1 MSIGKGIQLS
11 TGFDLNA
18 KAPLDNREWFKTIR
32 ERDSLPDINL
42 YNGLKCY
49 VDETKKNYQYIDGA
63 WLDRGNG
70 DSGGNTTISNAS
82 DIPITDANDNFEA
95 TNVEGALDELANRID
110 TSGGGSGDSSEFEIE
125 VNGELTNDYTLS
137 VNTNEVADAYKS
149 VYDNLYSQFQ
159 MMFSQM
165 QKIIDTQQKRIDDL
179 EARVFALENE
189 VGESDNDKPVE
200 IKVKYIIDYKNEP
213 LVDYKGGKIDN
224 YGEVVPVKGIVDY
237 RGRFL
242 TDYNGEAILDYEK
255 VTVDTKAY
263 IVDFNGNVLVDY
275 NGEPI
280 SDYKKVTV
288 DTKTYIADYDGNIL
302 VDYNGVPITDYREI
316 VIDGKNYIVDYRSN
330 ALVDYNGDTIKE
342 LDKTIKDYS
351 GNTLEDYNKNPVINY
366 GNVIYLVDYQQN
378 NVVDYNNNNIYIK
391 EDVI

>member
-82 DIPITDANDNFEA
+82 DIPITDANNNFEA
-95 TNVEGALDELANRID
+95 TNVEGALDELANKID

-213 LVDYKGGKIDN
+213 LVDYKGGKIDD

-237 RGRFL
+237 RGRF
-242 TDYNGEAILDYEK
+242 
-255 VTVDTKAY
+255 
-263 IVDFNGNVLVDY
+263 LVDY

-288 DTKTYIADYDGNIL
+288 DTKTYIADYNGNIL

>member
-1 MSIGKGIQLS
+1 MIGRGIQLS

-18 KAPLDNREWFKTIR
+18 KAPLDNREWFDSIK

-49 VDETKKNYQYIDGA
+49 VDETEKNYQYLNGV
-63 WLDRGNG
+63 WSEWGNG
-70 DSGGNTTISNAS
+70 SSGGDTTISNAS
-82 DIPITDANDNFEA
+82 DILITDANNNFEA
-95 TNVEGALDELANRID
+95 TNVEGALDELANKID
-110 TSGGGSGDSSEFEIE
+110 TGGGGGSEFEIE

-149 VYDNLYSQFQ
+149 VYDNLCSQFQ

-189 VGESDNDKPVE
+189 VGESDRDDNIDT
-200 IKVKYIIDYKNEP
+200 KVKYVVDYKNEP
-213 LVDYKGGKIDN
+213 LVDYNGGKIDD
-224 YGEVVPVKGIVDY
+224 YGEIIPIKGIVDY
-237 RGRFL
+237 KGRFL
-242 TDYNGEAILDYEK
+242 VDYNGEPISDYKK
-255 VTVDTKAY
+255 VIIDTKTY
-263 IVDFNGNVLVDY
+263 IVDYNGNVLVDY

-280 SDYKKVTV
+280 SDYK
-288 DTKTYIADYDGNIL
+288 
-302 VDYNGVPITDYREI
+302 EI
-316 VIDGKNYIVDYRSN
+316 VIDGKNYIVDYNGN
-330 ALVDYNGDTIKE
+330 ALIDYNGDTIKE

-351 GNTLEDYNKNPVINY
+351 GNTLEDYNKNTVTNY

-378 NVVDYNNNNIYIK
+378 NIIDYNNNNIYIK
-391 EDVI
+391 EDVV

>member
-18 KAPLDNREWFKTIR
+18 KAPLDNREWFNTIK

-49 VDETKKNYQYIDGA
+49 VDETKKNYQYIDGV

-70 DSGGNTTISNAS
+70 DSSGNTTTSNAS
-82 DIPITDANDNFEA
+82 DILITDVNNNFEA
-95 TNVEGALDELANRID
+95 TNVEGALDELANKID
-110 TSGGGSGDSSEFEIE
+110 TSGGDSSEFEIE

-189 VGESDNDKPVE
+189 IGESDRDDVVDTK
-200 IKVKYIIDYKNEP
+200 KKYVVDYKNEP
-213 LVDYKGGKIDN
+213 LVDYKGGKIDD
-224 YGEVVPVKGIVDY
+224 YGEVVPIKGIVDY

-242 TDYNGEAILDYEK
+242 TDYNGEAITDYER
-255 VTVDTKAY
+255 VIVDNKAY
-263 IVDFNGNVLVDY
+263 LVDY
-275 NGEPI
+275 NG
-280 SDYKKVTV
+280 
-288 DTKTYIADYDGNIL
+288 
-302 VDYNGVPITDYREI
+302 
-316 VIDGKNYIVDYRSN
+316 N
-330 ALVDYNGDTIKE
+330 ALVDYNGNTIKE

-351 GNTLEDYNKNPVINY
+351 GNALEDYSKNPVTNY

>member
-18 KAPLDNREWFKTIR
+18 KAPLDNREWFNTIK

-49 VDETKKNYQYIDGA
+49 VDETKKNYQYIDGV

-70 DSGGNTTISNAS
+70 DSSGNTTTSNAS
-82 DIPITDANDNFEA
+82 DILITDVNNNFEA
-95 TNVEGALDELANRID
+95 TNVEGALDELANKID
-110 TSGGGSGDSSEFEIE
+110 TSGGDSSEFEIE

-189 VGESDNDKPVE
+189 VGESDRDDPVDT
-200 IKVKYIIDYKNEP
+200 KAKYVVDYKNEP
-213 LVDYKGGKIDN
+213 LVDYNGGKIDD
-224 YGEVVPVKGIVDY
+224 YGEIVPIKGIVDY

-242 TDYNGEAILDYEK
+242 TDYNGEAITDYEK
-255 VTVDTKAY
+255 VIVDNKAY
-263 IVDFNGNVLVDY
+263 LVDYNGNVLVDY
-275 NGEPI
+275 KGEPI
-280 SDYKKVTV
+280 T
-288 DTKTYIADYDGNIL
+288 N
-302 VDYNGVPITDYREI
+302 YREV
-316 VIDGKNYIVDYRSN
+316 VIDGKNYIVDYNGN

-351 GNTLEDYNKNPVINY
+351 GNTLEDYNKNIVTNY

>member
-49 VDETKKNYQYIDGA
+49 VDETEKNYQYIDGA
-63 WLDRGNG
+63 WSEWGNG
-70 DSGGNTTISNAS
+70 NSEGNTTINNAS
-82 DIPITDANDNFEA
+82 DIPIADANNNFEA
-95 TNVEGALDELANRID
+95 TNVEGALDELANKID
-110 TSGGGSGDSSEFEIE
+110 TSGGSSEFEIE

-189 VGESDNDKPVE
+189 VGESDHDKPVDT
-200 IKVKYIIDYKNEP
+200 KVKYIVDYKNEP
-213 LVDYKGGKIDN
+213 IVDYKGGKIDD
-224 YGEVVPVKGIVDY
+224 YGEVVPIKGIVDY

-242 TDYNGEAILDYEK
+242 TDYNGEAILDY
-255 VTVDTKAY
+255 
-263 IVDFNGNVLVDY
+263 
-275 NGEPI
+275 
-280 SDYKKVTV
+280 KKVTV
-288 DTKTYIADYDGNIL
+288 DTKTYITDYNGNIL
-302 VDYNGVPITDYREI
+302 VDYNGVPITDYREV
-316 VIDGKNYIVDYRSN
+316 VIDGKNYIVDYRNN